1 MVLGGHP
8 PGRVGRRRILT
19 EKALTSVGAF
29 FISRYC
35 RTVAP
40 PRRQPSDPRGERP
53 GRKKAPDRGAP
64 AAKRNGRPADPAM
77 PAKWGKVARSGAR
90 VVRPAPGREDR
101 EPEKR
106 DRGRPPA
113 WQPEEWTREAPAPAG
128 RRTPAKKATPPAPAT
143 PRPRGRKVPKVI
155 AQEVAGAVEPALAPR
170 IERRLGQ
177 AADAFERDHLP
188 DALRILRPL
197 SKEAPNVPAVRE
209 LTGLAFYG
217 TGQWALAAK
226 ELEVFRTITGSVE
239 QHPVLADCYRALKRY
254 KAVAEL
260 WEELREASPG
270 AALVTEGRIVAAG
283 ALADQGDVSGAIKLL
298 EKGPVRPTRA
308 AALHHARLWYALAD
322 LYERAG
328 DAPRARELFGRV
340 VATEPGLADAA
351 ERLAA
356 LG

>member
-1 MVLGGHP
+1 
-8 PGRVGRRRILT
+8 
-19 EKALTSVGAF
+19 
-29 FISRYC
+29 
-35 RTVAP
+35 
-40 PRRQPSDPRGERP
+40 
-53 GRKKAPDRGAP
+53 
-64 AAKRNGRPADPAM
+64 M
-77 PAKWGKVARSGAR
+77 PAKWGKVARAGAR
-90 VVRPAPGREDR
+90 VVRPAPDR
-101 EPEKR
+101 DDKPPEKR

-128 RRTPAKKATPPAPAT
+128 RRPPAGKPAPPAT
-143 PRPRGRKVPKVI
+143 TTRPRKKVPKVI
-155 AQEVAGAVEPALAPR
+155 THEVAGAVEPSLAPR
-170 IERRLGQ
+170 VERRLGQ
-177 AADAFERDHLP
+177 AADAFERDHLA
-188 DALRILRPL
+188 DALRILKPL
-197 SKEAPNVPAVRE
+197 SKEAPNVAAVRE
-209 LTGLAFYG
+209 LTGLAYYG

-226 ELEVFRTITGSVE
+226 ELEAFRALGGSVE

-298 EKGPVRPTRA
+298 EKGPVRPSRNA
-308 AALHHARLWYALAD
+308 GVHHARLWYALAD

-340 VATEPGLADAA
+340 VAVEPGLADAA
-351 ERLAA
+351 ERLAS

>member
-1 MVLGGHP
+1 VA
-8 PGRVGRRRILT
+8 R
-19 EKALTSVGAF
+19 AGA
-29 FISRYC
+29 
-35 RTVAP
+35 RTVKP
-40 PRRQPSDPRGERP
+40 
-53 GRKKAPDRGAP
+53 APD
-64 AAKRNGRPADPAM
+64 
-77 PAKWGKVARSGAR
+77 
-90 VVRPAPGREDR
+90 REDR
-101 EPEKR
+101 EPESR

-113 WQPEEWTREAPAPAG
+113 WEPEKWTKDPSPSPSAGRRVAARKPEAPAPA
-128 RRTPAKKATPPAPAT
+128 AA
-143 PRPRGRKVPKVI
+143 RPRSRKVPKVI
-155 AQEVAGAVEPALAPR
+155 SQEVAGAVEPTLAPR

-177 AADAFERDHLP
+177 AADAFERDHVT

-197 SKEAPNVPAVRE
+197 SKEAPGVPAVRE
-209 LTGLAFYG
+209 LTGLAFYA

-226 ELEVFRTITGSVE
+226 ELEAFRALGGSVE

-283 ALADQGDVSGAIKLL
+283 ALADQGDVKGAIQLL
-298 EKGPVRPTRA
+298 ERGPVRPKRA
-308 AALHHARLWYALAD
+308 AAPHHARLWYALAD

-328 DAPRARELFGRV
+328 DAPKARELFERV
-340 VATEPGLADAA
+340 VAVEPALADAA

>member
-1 MVLGGHP
+1 
-8 PGRVGRRRILT
+8 
-19 EKALTSVGAF
+19 
-29 FISRYC
+29 
-35 RTVAP
+35 
-40 PRRQPSDPRGERP
+40 
-53 GRKKAPDRGAP
+53 
-64 AAKRNGRPADPAM
+64 M
-77 PAKWGKVARSGAR
+77 PATWGKVARAGAR
-90 VVRPAPGREDR
+90 TVRPAADREDR
-101 EPEKR
+101 EPESR

-113 WQPEEWTREAPAPAG
+113 WEPETWTKEPSPSADRRAAARRPEAPAPA
-128 RRTPAKKATPPAPAT
+128 P
-143 PRPRGRKVPKVI
+143 PRPRSRKVPKVI
-155 AQEVAGAVEPALAPR
+155 SQEVAGAVEPTLAPR

-177 AADAFERDHLP
+177 AADAFEREHVT

-197 SKEAPNVPAVRE
+197 SKEAPSVPAVRE
-209 LTGLAFYG
+209 LTGLAFYA

-226 ELEVFRTITGSVE
+226 ELEAFRALAGSVE

-254 KAVAEL
+254 KAVEEL

-283 ALADQGDVSGAIKLL
+283 ALADQGDVKGAIQLL
-298 EKGPVRPTRA
+298 ERGPVRPKRA

-328 DAPRARELFGRV
+328 DAPKARELFERV
-340 VATEPGLADAA
+340 LAVEPALADAA